1 MKKKKEMIHDHQKP
15 VDLLEFLIKKSSEEG
30 DILFEPF
37 VGSGSLFNAAH
48 NLNRKVEG
56 TELNE
61 DLFNITKSK
70 LIESNVLKIE
80 E

>member
-1 MKKKKEMIHDHQKP
+1 MGRI
-15 VDLLEFLIKKSSEEG
+15 
-30 DILFEPF
+30 
-37 VGSGSLFNAAH
+37 H